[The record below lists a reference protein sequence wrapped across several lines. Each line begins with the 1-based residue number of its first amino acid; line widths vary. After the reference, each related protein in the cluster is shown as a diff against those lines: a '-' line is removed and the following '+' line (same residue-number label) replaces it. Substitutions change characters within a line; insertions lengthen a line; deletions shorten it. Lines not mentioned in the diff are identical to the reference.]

1 MIRVDDA
8 AIIDLYWAR
17 DSRAIDETGV
27 KYGAYLTGIAMN
39 LLRLSE
45 DAEECV
51 LDTYLAAWNAM
62 PPERPGILRAFL
74 GKITRNLALD
84 RLKRLRAKKR
94 GGGEPQV
101 IFDELSQILP
111 GGDGPEAALD
121 RKELL
126 RDIEAFLLAEPE
138 RARNMFLR
146 RYWYA
151 DSVAAIA
158 ARYGLRENAVS
169 AQLMR
174 TRNKLRRYLTERG
187 HII

>member
-1 MIRVDDA
+1 MEDT

-17 DSRAIDETGV
+17 DSRAIGETGA
-27 KYGAYLTGIAMN
+27 KYGVYLTGIALN
-39 LLRLSE
+39 LLGLPE

-51 LDTYLAAWNAM
+51 SDTYLAAWNAM
-62 PPERPGILRAFL
+62 PPESPENL
-74 GKITRNLALD
+74 GAYLGRIARNLALD

-94 GGGEPQV
+94 GGGEPRL
-101 IFDELSQILP
+101 IFDELAEVIP
-111 GGDGPEAALD
+111 GGDRPEAALD

-126 RDIEAFLLAEPE
+126 RDIESFLRAEPE

-158 ARYGLRENAVS
+158 LRYGLRENAVS

-187 HII
+187 YVI